1 VGIACGPVNTIEQML
16 TDAQFAVRDMFP
28 SDVERFGHARIVNT
42 PLIADGAPRAQ
53 RRAPALGEDT
63 AELLG
68 ELGLDDQEISEL
80 LDDHVVCAGAE

>member
-1 VGIACGPVNTIEQML
+1 
-16 TDAQFAVRDMFP
+16 
-28 SDVERFGHARIVNT
+28 VNT